1 MNFTDE
7 TPVEPRGLRVRPY
20 ALTGGRTRSATDLP
34 LETIVKTT
42 QFGTQELAHLTLE
55 RRDIAELCAG
65 PMAIAEISAH
75 LNVPL
80 GVARVLVGDMATEGL
95 LVTHQGAAESSA
107 PGARPDASLLEKV
120 LHGLQS
126 L

>member
-1 MNFTDE
+1 MNEELAGT
-7 TPVEPRGLRVRPY
+7 TRTLRVRPY

-42 QFGTQELAHLTLE
+42 QHGATQIDRMGLE
-55 RRDIAELCAG
+55 RRDIANLCIS

-75 LNVPL
+75 LQVPL
-80 GVARVLVGDMATEGL
+80 GVARVLVGDMVTEGV
-95 LVTHQGAAESSA
+95 LVSHTGVAADT
-107 PGARPDASLLEKV
+107 PDGRPDASLLERV
-120 LHGLQS
+120 LNGLQS